1 MASFVP
7 ENLLQNQRDNE
18 RSKPFEGSVD
28 LLILANAKKM
38 GLSFDELALF
48 RVRDFLEFTDIYFG
62 ELQPSRRFA
71 KDGIRNAT
79 QADIDQLL
87 G

>member
-1 MASFVP
+1 MVSFIP
-7 ENLLQNQRDNE
+7 ENLLHQKPKKAN
-18 RSKPFEGSVD
+18 KPFEGRID

-62 ELQPSRRFA
+62 ELGQKQGEQVREA
-71 KDGIRNAT
+71 A
-79 QADIDQLL
+79 QEDIDKLL
-87 G
+87 M

>member
-7 ENLLQNQRDNE
+7 ENLLQNQRNNE
-18 RSKPFEGSVD
+18 RSKPFGGRID

-48 RVRDFLEFTDIYFG
+48 RVRDFLEFTEIYFPDL
-62 ELQPSRRFA
+62 ESQNTEQ
-71 KDGIRNAT
+71 IRPAT
-79 QADIDQLL
+79 QEDIDKFLM
-87 G
+87 

>member
-1 MASFVP
+1 MVSFIP
-7 ENLLQNQRDNE
+7 ENLLQNRRNNE
-18 RSKPFEGSVD
+18 RSKPFGGRID

-62 ELQPSRRFA
+62 ELGQ
-71 KDGIRNAT
+71 KQGE
-79 QADIDQLL
+79 QAREAAQEDIDKLL
-87 G
+87 M

>member
-1 MASFVP
+1 M
-7 ENLLQNQRDNE
+7 
-18 RSKPFEGSVD
+18 D

-62 ELQPSRRFA
+62 ELQ
-71 KDGIRNAT
+71 KQGE
-79 QADIDQLL
+79 QAREAAQEDIDKLL
-87 G
+87 M

>member
-1 MASFVP
+1 MVSFIP
-7 ENLLQNQRDNE
+7 ENLLHQKPKKAN
-18 RSKPFEGSVD
+18 KPFEGRID

-62 ELQPSRRFA
+62 ELEQKQGEQVREA
-71 KDGIRNAT
+71 A
-79 QADIDQLL
+79 QEDIDKLL
-87 G
+87 M

>member
-1 MASFVP
+1 MAFFAPPS
-7 ENLLQNQRDNE
+7 LLQKSKKQ
-18 RSKPFEGSVD
+18 SKPFEGRMD

-38 GLSFDELALF
+38 GVSFDELALF

-62 ELQPSRRFA
+62 EVTQQPGDQVRE
-71 KDGIRNAT
+71 AT
-79 QADIDQLL
+79 QEDIDKLL

>member
-1 MASFVP
+1 MVSFVP
-7 ENLLQNQRDNE
+7 ENLLQNQRNSE
-18 RSKPFEGSVD
+18 RSKPFGGRID

-62 ELQPSRRFA
+62 ELGQKQSDQVR
-71 KDGIRNAT
+71 GAT
-79 QADIDQLL
+79 QEDIDKLL
-87 G
+87 M

>member
-1 MASFVP
+1 M
-7 ENLLQNQRDNE
+7 
-18 RSKPFEGSVD
+18 
-28 LLILANAKKM
+28 ANAKKM

-62 ELQPSRRFA
+62 ELKPSQRFA
-71 KDGIRNAT
+71 KDETRNAT
-79 QADIDQLL
+79 QADIDPLS

>member
-1 MASFVP
+1 MVSFVP
-7 ENLLQNQRDNE
+7 ENLLQNQRNNE
-18 RSKPFEGSVD
+18 RSKPFEGRID

-38 GLSFDELALF
+38 DLSFDELALF

-62 ELQPSRRFA
+62 ELKPSQRFA
-71 KDGIRNAT
+71 KDEIRNAT

>member
-1 MASFVP
+1 M
-7 ENLLQNQRDNE
+7 
-18 RSKPFEGSVD
+18 D

-38 GLSFDELALF
+38 GVSFDELALF

-62 ELQPSRRFA
+62 EVTQQQGDQVRE
-71 KDGIRNAT
+71 AT
-79 QADIDQLL
+79 QEDIDKLL

>member
-1 MASFVP
+1 
-7 ENLLQNQRDNE
+7 
-18 RSKPFEGSVD
+18 
-28 LLILANAKKM
+28 M
-38 GLSFDELALF
+38 GFSFDELALF

-62 ELQPSRRFA
+62 ELKPSQRFA
-71 KDGIRNAT
+71 KDEIRNAT

>member
-7 ENLLQNQRDNE
+7 ENLLQNQRNNE
-18 RSKPFEGSVD
+18 RSKPFEGRID

-48 RVRDFLEFTDIYFG
+48 RLRDFLEFTEIYFPDL
-62 ELQPSRRFA
+62 ESQ
-71 KDGIRNAT
+71 DTEQIRPAT
-79 QADIDQLL
+79 QDDIDRFLM
-87 G
+87 